1 MMYTLD
7 LSGYDADGAPGVERM
22 GGLFQSADAAE
33 KQGRL
38 TAETGR
44 LFFKPTTIWVRDQ
57 ENLVVKQVSIYHV
70 ESCQMTYLVSV
81 LATTG
86 RQIDYLCSGANDQV
100 ALIYAGKIVEAHAE
114 SFSPDDA
121 VNVTRDG
128 FKIGP
133 LTTVGE
139 MTSRTTR
146 IVG

>member
-57 ENLVVKQVSIYHV
+57 ENLVVKQISI
-70 ESCQMTYLVSV
+70 
-81 LATTG
+81 
-86 RQIDYLCSGANDQV
+86 
-100 ALIYAGKIVEAHAE
+100 
-114 SFSPDDA
+114 
-121 VNVTRDG
+121 
-128 FKIGP
+128 
-133 LTTVGE
+133 
-139 MTSRTTR
+139 
-146 IVG
+146 